1 MTTQTTAAG
10 AVEAFRRRT
19 GRARDPGPE
28 TDPGH
33 VRPARALLAGSLL
46 SAAVAFWGPYNS
58 LMVRGSYLTID
69 FTTAA
74 AILLLFMLALVVNT
88 SLRRLLPSLS
98 LTTGE
103 MAVTYLMAAIAC
115 SICTMGL
122 TLYLIPILPAIYY
135 LATPE
140 NEWAQDIQPYVPHW
154 LVPQGED
161 AIQGFYE
168 GVARGEAIPWM
179 VWIKP
184 LLAWIPVL
192 LGLYLVMISLAVLF
206 RRQWMEHE
214 RLAYPL
220 AQLPLVMCSQERGR
234 ALNAF
239 FRNPVMWAGFAVPFI
254 VTSMNGL
261 HAYHH
266 FIPGIS
272 LSAGI
277 PILPNLESLSV
288 VVSFPM
294 MGFAYLTH
302 QEVTLSIWL
311 FYLLGYALKGYF
323 TYIGLT
329 RTLNLDI
336 YAQSDGGPILSY
348 VQFGALMALTGYT
361 LWTARGYLKRTWRA
375 AFRRGGGDTDES
387 SMRSVYAQ
395 LILGLVLMT
404 GWFIAAGVPWWA
416 SVTFVL
422 VAAAT
427 FLGITRI
434 LCESGLAATRAQ
446 LITPTVVR
454 TVYGTALLG
463 GPGAVSVLAL
473 GQVWMSDV
481 RTFVMASA
489 ANGLKVAESV
499 TRKGVLLWSMILAV
513 ILGVGVSVWT
523 TLYYAYQSG
532 ANNANA
538 WFFLGGPRYTI
549 DFAARYLRE
558 PVGPDL
564 PGLALIGAGG
574 AVMLALYWVRAH
586 LLSFP
591 VHPMGLAVSQM
602 MLTRHMWFSVFLVW
616 LVKAALIRYGGP
628 NLLRRVRPFFLGFI
642 LGQFAV
648 IAFWLVIDVIT
659 GAQGHGL
666 YWV

>member
-1 MTTQTTAAG
+1 MK
-10 AVEAFRRRT
+10 
-19 GRARDPGPE
+19 
-28 TDPGH
+28 TDPDPSRSAGDISRPGTGEAETPGY
-33 VRPARALLAGSLL
+33 VRPARALLAGSAL
-46 SAAVAFWGPYNS
+46 SAAVAFWGPYNC
-58 LMVRGSYLTID
+58 LVVRGSYMTID

-74 AILLLFMLALVVNT
+74 AIFLLFVAALFVNAA
-88 SLRRLLPSLS
+88 LRRLLPGLSLS
-98 LTTGE
+98 AGE
-103 MAVTYLMAAIAC
+103 LSITYLMAAIAC

-122 TLYLIPILPAIYY
+122 TLYLVPILPAISY

-140 NEWAQDIQPYVPHW
+140 NEWAQDIHPHVPHW

-161 AIQGFYE
+161 AIRGFYE
-168 GVARGEAIPWM
+168 GVAQGEPIPWM

-184 LLAWIPVL
+184 LLGWVPVL

-220 AQLPLVMCSQERGR
+220 AQLPLVICSQEPGR
-234 ALNAF
+234 ALNGF
-239 FRNPVMWAGFAVPFI
+239 LRNPVMWAGFAVPFLI
-254 VTSMNGL
+254 TSLNGL
-261 HAYHH
+261 HAYLN
-266 FIPGIS
+266 FIPGVS

-277 PILPNLESLSV
+277 PVLRSLEHLSV
-288 VVSFPM
+288 NVSFPM
-294 MGFAYLTH
+294 MGFAYLTP

-323 TYIGLT
+323 TYIGLS

-336 YAQSDGGPILSY
+336 YAQNDGGPILSY

-361 LWTARGYLKRTWRA
+361 LWTARQYLGKSWRA
-375 AFRRGGGDTDES
+375 ALDPERGDGREF
-387 SMRSVYAQ
+387 SMRGVYAQ

-416 SVTFVL
+416 SATFVL

-454 TVYGTALLG
+454 TLYGTAVLG
-463 GPGAVSVLAL
+463 GPGAVGVLGL

-489 ANGLKVAESV
+489 ANGLKVTEAV
-499 TRKGVLLWSMILAV
+499 ARKGVVLWSMILAV
-513 ILGVGVSVWT
+513 LLGVGVSVWT

-532 ANNANA
+532 ANNANS
-538 WFFLGGPRYTI
+538 WFFLNGPRYTI
-549 DFAARYLRE
+549 DFAANFLRT

-564 PGLALIGAGG
+564 AGMGLMGLGG
-574 AVMLALYWVRAH
+574 AIMLGLYWVRGH
-586 LLSFP
+586 VLSFP
-591 VHPMGLAVSQM
+591 VHPMGLAVSQI

-628 NLLRRVRPFFLGFI
+628 NLLQRVRPFFLGLI
-642 LGQFAV
+642 LGQFAA
-648 IAFWLVIDVIT
+648 IAFWLAVDLVT

>member
-1 MTTQTTAAG
+1 MKTDPDPSRSAAG
-10 AVEAFRRRT
+10 T
-19 GRARDPGPE
+19 GRPGNSE
-28 TDPGH
+28 TENPGF
-33 VRPARALLAGSLL
+33 VRPARALLAGSIM
-46 SAAVAFWGPYNS
+46 SAAVAFWGPYNC
-58 LMVRGSYLTID
+58 LVVRGSYMTID

-74 AILLLFMLALVVNT
+74 AIFLLFAAALFVNAA
-88 SLRRLLPSLS
+88 LRRLLPGLSLS
-98 LTTGE
+98 AGE
-103 MAVTYLMAAIAC
+103 LSITYLMAAIAC

-122 TLYLIPILPAIYY
+122 TLYLVPILPAISYM
-135 LATPE
+135 ATPE
-140 NEWAQDIQPYVPHW
+140 NEWAQDIHPHVPDW
-154 LVPQGED
+154 LVPQGDE
-161 AIQGFYE
+161 AIRAFYE
-168 GVARGEAIPWM
+168 GVAQGEPIPWM

-184 LLAWIPVL
+184 LLGWVPVL

-220 AQLPLVMCSQERGR
+220 ARLPLVICSQEPRR
-234 ALNAF
+234 ALNGF
-239 FRNPVMWAGFAVPFI
+239 LRNPVMWAGFAIPFL

-261 HAYHH
+261 HAYLN
-266 FIPGIS
+266 FIPGVD
-272 LSAGI
+272 LSARI
-277 PILPNLESLSV
+277 PVLRGLEQLSV
-288 VVSFPM
+288 NVSFPM
-294 MGFAYLTH
+294 MGFAYLTP

-311 FYLLGYALKGYF
+311 FYLLGYAIKGYF
-323 TYIGLT
+323 TYIGLS
-329 RTLNLDI
+329 RSLNLDI
-336 YAQSDGGPILSY
+336 YGQSDGGPILSY

-361 LWTARGYLKRTWRA
+361 LWTARRYLRRSWRA
-375 AFRRGGGDTDES
+375 AVHGEGSGSGEF
-387 SMRSVYAQ
+387 SMRGVYAQ

-416 SVTFVL
+416 SATFVL

-454 TVYGTALLG
+454 TIYGTSVLG
-463 GPGAVSVLAL
+463 GSGAVGVLAL

-489 ANGLKVAESV
+489 ANGLKVTEAV
-499 TRKGVLLWSMILAV
+499 ARKGVVLWSMILAV
-513 ILGVGVSVWT
+513 LLGVGVSVWT

-532 ANNANA
+532 ANNANS
-538 WFFLGGPRYTI
+538 WFFLNGPRYTI
-549 DFAARYLRE
+549 DFAANFLRT

-564 PGLALIGAGG
+564 PGLGLMGLGG
-574 AVMLALYWVRAH
+574 AIMLGLYWVRGQV
-586 LLSFP
+586 LSFP
-591 VHPMGLAVSQM
+591 VHPMGLAVSQI

-628 NLLRRVRPFFLGFI
+628 NLLQRVRPFFLGLI
-642 LGQFAV
+642 LGQFAA
-648 IAFWLVIDVIT
+648 IAFWLAVDLVT